1 MSADMLATLKDKG
14 IVVTRPRAQAGD
26 LISLLEARGA
36 KPILF
41 PAIRIER
48 PENWHDFDKAV
59 QQGAKAQWAIF
70 VSRNAVSEG
79 IARFKALGL
88 EWPAG
93 IRVAAIGRET
103 AKELQTL
110 GIKVDLVP
118 KTFNAES
125 MLAEAAL
132 QDVRDQ
138 DIVIFAGD
146 AGREQLPTELAARG
160 ARVHMALCYQ
170 RVRPTL
176 NPTPLLYKWARGE
189 LHAVTVTSPEIFN
202 NLYDMVGNLGQRWL
216 KKTPIIAISPLTAA
230 AVEAAGLPAPII
242 APEASSAGLI
252 AALEAWASGETA

>member
-1 MSADMLATLKDKG
+1 MSADMTATLKDKG
-14 IVVTRPRAQAGD
+14 IVVTRPKAQAGD

-41 PAIRIER
+41 PAISIER

-59 QQGAKAQWAIF
+59 QQAGKAQWAIF

-79 IARFKALGL
+79 IARLKALGL
-88 EWPAG
+88 DWPQG
-93 IRVAAIGRET
+93 IQVAAIGRET

-132 QDVRDQ
+132 QDVTDQ

-146 AGREQLPTELAARG
+146 AGRDQLPTELAARG

-230 AVEAAGLPAPII
+230 AVEAAGLPAPLI

-252 AALEAWASGETA
+252 AALEAWASGESA